1 VVPQQRI
8 RDGRQGL
15 SLFDTVAGS
24 DQRRLRTP
32 KPGNPSSFGEHRK
45 KETRG
50 LREAK
55 GEAKAKA
62 KAEAKAKARIR
73 VKARVRS

>member
-1 VVPQQRI
+1 
-8 RDGRQGL
+8 
-15 SLFDTVAGS
+15 LFDTVAGS

-62 KAEAKAKARIR
+62 KAKAEAKAKARIR